1 MATRSRGAPGAV
13 GALALLLL
21 AGAAFA
27 DGESRLGSLIRWY
40 LREESPARRQDLLET
55 IERLVDGDCRPV
67 AEAIRKGEHFERP
80 ERPVLK
86 KGGKPPVFDPKRP
99 RLVAMDDCAGD
110 FAELILPEGY
120 TPSRAHPLILELAPL
135 GLPTPEGTVLL
146 RIHVGAHPKAKAS
159 AEEADLLVMSL
170 LAHAFDLVHVDANRV
185 FLFAGE
191 REEAALAWC
200 IALHNP
206 DRFAG
211 VLAGPGGWKEGVP
224 LAPNAAL
231 FSGLGIVSHKGDRVA
246 DGFLAELRKFN
257 AAHVR
262 LESTGDKEQNL
273 ALLGPEI
280 AKWWGRAVR
289 PPAPT
294 RIRLVDDRGT
304 ALRAYWLRLAPRV
317 PSLKRDEVGR
327 TWTQQVLAQDAVLEA
342 ELQSK
347 DLVVVHAE
355 RVAAF
360 DLCIDPLLFEPG
372 SVVRVSVNGQVPE
385 ARVVRGDIGALLEDY
400 RERRDPVLLAW
411 GRLTFTAR

>member
-1 MATRSRGAPGAV
+1 MATRSRGAPGAA
-13 GALALLLL
+13 GALVLLLL
-21 AGAAFA
+21 SGAAFA
-27 DGESRLGSLIRWY
+27 EGESRLGSLIRWY

-67 AEAIRKGEHFERP
+67 AAAIRKGEHFDRQ

-86 KGGKPPVFDPKRP
+86 KGGKPPVFDTKRP
-99 RLVAMDDCAGD
+99 RLAAMDECAGD
-110 FAELILPEGY
+110 FAELVLPEGY

-135 GLPTPEGTVLL
+135 GLPTPGGTVLL
-146 RIHVGAHPKAKAS
+146 RIHVDLHPLAKSS
-159 AEEADLLVMSL
+159 AEAADLLVMSL
-170 LAHAFDLVHVDANRV
+170 LAHAFDLVNVDADRV

-211 VLAGPGGWKEGVP
+211 VLAGPGGWKEGMRV
-224 LAPNAAL
+224 ACNAAL
-231 FSGLGIVSHKGDRVA
+231 FTSIGIVSHKGDRVA
-246 DGFLAELRKFN
+246 DGFLAELKKFN
-257 AAHVR
+257 DAHVR
-262 LESTGDKEQNL
+262 LESTGDREQNSAAL
-273 ALLGPEI
+273 APEI

-289 PPAPT
+289 PPAPP

-304 ALRAYWLRLAPRV
+304 ALRAHWLRLAPRV

-342 ELQSK
+342 EIRSK
-347 DLVVVHAE
+347 DLVVVRAE

-400 RERRDPVLLAW
+400 RERRDPGLVAW

>member
-1 MATRSRGAPGAV
+1 MR
-13 GALALLLL
+13 ALVLLLL

-27 DGESRLGSLIRWY
+27 DGGNGLGSLIRWY
-40 LREESPARRQDLLET
+40 LREESPVRRQDLLET
-55 IERLVDGDCRPV
+55 IERLADGDCKVV

-80 ERPVLK
+80 ERPALK
-86 KGGKPPVFDPKRP
+86 KGGKPPAFDPKRP
-99 RLVAMDDCAGD
+99 RLQPVEECAGD
-110 FAELILPEGY
+110 YADLVLPEGY

-135 GLPTPEGTVLL
+135 GLPPPEGTLLL
-146 RIHVGAHPKAKAS
+146 RIRVGAHPQAKAS
-159 AEEADLLVMSL
+159 AEAADLLVMSL
-170 LAHAFDLVHVDANRV
+170 LAHAFEVVNVDPDRV

-211 VLAGPGGWKEGVP
+211 VLAGPGGWREGLP

-231 FSGLGIVSHKGDRVA
+231 FAGLGIVSHKGDRAA

-262 LESTGDKEQNL
+262 LESTGDPGQNA

-280 AKWWGRAVR
+280 ARWWGRAVR
-289 PPAPT
+289 PPAPR
-294 RIRLVDDRGT
+294 RIRLVDDRGMP
-304 ALRAYWLRLAPRV
+304 LRAYWLRLAPRV
-317 PSLKRDEVGR
+317 PSLKQDEVGR
-327 TWTQQVLAQDAVLEA
+327 TWKQSVLAQDAVLEA
-342 ELQSK
+342 EIASK
-347 DLVVVHAE
+347 DLVIVHAE

-360 DLCIDPLLFEPG
+360 DLCIDPALFDPG
-372 SVVRVSVNGQVPE
+372 GVVRVSVNGQVPE

-400 RERRDPVLLAW
+400 RERRDPAVVAW
-411 GRLTFTAR
+411 GKLTFTAR